1 MCKNEYNKLKYV
13 LNAIFS
19 AVVTTVVFRSS
30 LFLCIDGFTYKNS
43 KIFLWCCVGIILSIG
58 TAFTIRCSRNDLSIF
73 SSIGLALGLYS
84 IITFLKYYITLCVV
98 VGTIFFIILSVRLY
112 NIITKKYKNRT
123 KHQISKKYMAILSIF
138 RTIGIYLITVLIL
151 ISGSKLLDIGLLSSS
166 VEKHTKSTENSY
178 SYSSE
183 ELLQSIDDWDYLS
196 NHERI
201 DFLQCIANIEV
212 EQLDLDHE
220 LNVILTVLDQNTY
233 SSYCE
238 ATHTIAV
245 NIKILELESVEEMIN
260 SIAHEAAHAWQNQL
274 IKDCESGKE
283 TRAEYIDKANTYKNE
298 FSKYKRNI
306 AVKDYDKYYNL
317 ECEIDARTYAS
328 NELYYLCN
336 LLSTEV
342 N

>member
-43 KIFLWCCVGIILSIG
+43 KLFLWCCVAIILSIG

-73 SSIGLALGLYS
+73 SSIGLALGFYS
-84 IITFLKYYITLCVV
+84 IITFLKYYITLCIV
-98 VGTIFFIILSVRLY
+98 VGIIFFIILSVQLY
-112 NIITKKYKNRT
+112 NIITQKHKSKT
-123 KHQISKKYMAILSIF
+123 KHKISKTNLAILSIF
-138 RTIGIYLITVLIL
+138 IIIGIYFITVLIL
-151 ISGSKLLDIGLLSSS
+151 VAGSKLLDIGLLSPS
-166 VEKHTKSTENSY
+166 VEKYTKSTENSY

-183 ELLQSIDDWDYLS
+183 ELLQLKEDWDYLS
-196 NHERI
+196 NSERI
-201 DFLQCIANIEV
+201 NFLQHIANIEA

-233 SSYCE
+233 STYCE
-238 ATHTIAV
+238 ATHTIEV
-245 NIKILELESVEEMIN
+245 NIKIIELESAEEMID

-274 IKDCESGKE
+274 IKNCESGKE

-317 ECEIDARTYAS
+317 ECEIDARAYAS
-328 NELYYLCN
+328 HKLYYLCN